1 MVDIPQHW
9 LNWQVSQPASQPAS
23 QSVSQ
28 YILPSQINLIFT
40 TYTNANSL
48 NLKIVGKNQLTKK
61 LTDVQPILT
70 NV

>member
-1 MVDIPQHW
+1 MSQ
-9 LNWQVSQPASQPAS
+9 LSQSVSQPASQPAS

-28 YILPSQINLIFT
+28 SVSQYILPSQVNLIFT
-40 TYTNANSL
+40 TYTNTNSL
-48 NLKIVGKNQLTKK
+48 KLKIVEKNQLTKK